1 MNAKDAGWEQLFW
14 TVFERSTNPI
24 AVLDDQLRFIAINE
38 PALETLGHTR
48 GFLIGRSSLAIVAES
63 ERTKATEE
71 WQALLRTGEASGD
84 RTVVR
89 SDGAPVPIEFA
100 ARLATVDGRRLAV
113 YVVTELREPAPAGQ
127 PSEPDA
133 EALTPRERE
142 VVTLIALGEDSAGV
156 AAKLTISPET
166 AKTHVRNAMR
176 KLGVR
181 TRAQLV
187 AVTLAAGVIAP
198 VPQME

>member
-1 MNAKDAGWEQLFW
+1 MSGNDEGWERLFW
-14 TVFERSTNPI
+14 TLFERSTNPI
-24 AVLDDQLRFIAINE
+24 AVLDDQLRFIALNE
-38 PALETLGHTR
+38 PALDTLGNTR
-48 GFLIGRSSLAIVAES
+48 GFLIGRSSLDIVAES
-63 ERTKATEE
+63 ERAKVAEE
-71 WQALLRTGEASGD
+71 WQALLATGEASGD

-89 SDGAPVPIEFA
+89 SDGAPVLIEFA
-100 ARLATVDGRRLAV
+100 ARLAMVDGRRLAV
-113 YVVTELREPAPAGQ
+113 YVVTELCEPTPVGQ

-142 VVTLIALGEDSAGV
+142 VVTLIALGEDTAGV

-166 AKTHVRNAMR
+166 ARTHVRNAMR

-187 AVTLAAGVIAP
+187 AVSLAAGVIAP
-198 VPQME
+198 LPQME

>member
-24 AVLDDQLRFIAINE
+24 AVLDDQLRFNAINE

-48 GFLIGRSSLAIVAES
+48 GFLIGRSSLTIVAES
-63 ERTKATEE
+63 ERAKATEE
-71 WQALLRTGEASGD
+71 WQALLRTGQASGE

-89 SDGAPVPIEFA
+89 SDGASVPIEFA

-113 YVVTELREPAPAGQ
+113 YVVTELRKPLPAGKQ
-127 PSEPDA
+127 SEPHP

-166 AKTHVRNAMR
+166 ARTHVRNAMR

-187 AVTLAAGVIAP
+187 AVTLTAGVIAL
-198 VPQME
+198 VPEME